1 MCSISTSPF
10 VSWSHFHPNNF
21 CPSLAILTASLG
33 TSQSPLPFL
42 CSAGGSR
49 YLLGQLRSNGLQH
62 FSGAGGPNSC
72 TPCTEVVALRP
83 SCLLYSDQLVPF
95 PSSPGSVHA
104 HVLWAA
110 FFSFSLFPFLFFL
123 FFSLFLFIF
132 FFFPFSFFFC
142 LWRIQTLCRDFFQL
156 SSGVTSDGWQW
167 IKTKQPG

>member
-21 CPSLAILTASLG
+21 CPSLAILKASLG

-110 FFSFSLFPFLFFL
+110 FFSFSLSPFLFSFSFSFL
-123 FFSLFLFIF
+123 FFFSLSFSFL
-132 FFFPFSFFFC
+132 FPFSFAFEEFTDSLLRLFFNFPVGS
-142 LWRIQTLCRDFFQL
+142 LLM
-156 SSGVTSDGWQW
+156 DGSE
-167 IKTKQPG
+167 